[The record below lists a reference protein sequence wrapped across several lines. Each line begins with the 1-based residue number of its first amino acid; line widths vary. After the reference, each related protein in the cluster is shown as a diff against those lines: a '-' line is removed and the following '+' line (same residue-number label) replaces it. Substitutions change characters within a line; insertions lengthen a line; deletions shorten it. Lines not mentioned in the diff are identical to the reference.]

1 MGNARDAVSE
11 DRGME
16 LDDRSGAGVPAVN
29 VTINVSGVVT
39 EEALAVIA
47 ERVEESVAAAID
59 EARRFRT
66 DAAG

>member
-1 MGNARDAVSE
+1 MGNARDGIFE
-11 DRGME
+11 DGGME
-16 LDDRSGAGVPAVN
+16 LDDLGGAGVPVVN

-66 DAAG
+66 DAAT

>member
-1 MGNARDAVSE
+1 MDNAEDAVSE
-11 DRGME
+11 QEGMG
-16 LDDRSGAGVPAVN
+16 LDLGGAGVPAVS
-29 VTINVSGVVT
+29 VTINVSGLVT

-66 DAAG
+66 DAAT

>member
-1 MGNARDAVSE
+1 MGNAQDALSE
-11 DRGME
+11 DGAVDRG
-16 LDDRSGAGVPAVN
+16 GAGVPVVN

-66 DAAG
+66 DAAT

>member
-1 MGNARDAVSE
+1 MGNAGDAVSE
-11 DRGME
+11 QEGMG
-16 LDDRSGAGVPAVN
+16 LDRSGAGVPVVN

>member
-11 DRGME
+11 DGGMGLDRG
-16 LDDRSGAGVPAVN
+16 GAGVPAVN

-66 DAAG
+66 DAAS

>member
-1 MGNARDAVSE
+1 MGSVRDAVSE
-11 DRGME
+11 EGAVE
-16 LDDRSGAGVPAVN
+16 LGGAGVPVVN

-66 DAAG
+66 DAAT

>member
-1 MGNARDAVSE
+1 MGNAQDAVS
-11 DRGME
+11 DDGAME
-16 LDDRSGAGVPAVN
+16 LGGAGVPVVN
-29 VTINVSGVVT
+29 VTINVSGLVT

-66 DAAG
+66 EAAG

>member
-1 MGNARDAVSE
+1 MGNAQDALSE
-11 DRGME
+11 DGAVD
-16 LDDRSGAGVPAVN
+16 LSGAGVPAVS
-29 VTINVSGVVT
+29 VTINVSGLVT

-66 DAAG
+66 DAAT

>member
-1 MGNARDAVSE
+1 MGSVRDAVSE
-11 DRGME
+11 EGAVDLG
-16 LDDRSGAGVPAVN
+16 GAGVPVVN
-29 VTINVSGVVT
+29 VTINVSGLVT

-66 DAAG
+66 EAAG